1 MAPFQ
6 VGDYI
11 EYSGILVGGQI
22 ICYAITATSV
32 QILTPPSGPVY
43 IRMEDANIGVFDPSF
58 ASEFGDTKFVGFVSD
73 PSVTVTIS
81 AIDVDPC
88 TGLETDRL
96 VGSSQPVAGNPR
108 NRFIWRADSTTLSHY
123 TREYRIKVSS
133 GTQTTN
139 QGILAGQYVQ
149 PVTEWIYPEPLTPG
163 IITPPINFDVFDFLA
178 NGWNLDG
185 KTYGQLNPWPGK
197 YFEIPTTTKL
207 GTNMEKVSLHQQPV
221 PYPALS
227 QVEHQLHPQPQL
239 QRLPVAPRSLPS
251 QAASSPS
258 SAPI

>member
-6 VGDYI
+6 PGDYI

-32 QILTPPSGPVY
+32 MITTAPGTTPSY
-43 IRMEDANIGVFDPSF
+43 LRIEDANIGVFDPSF
-58 ASEFGDTKFVGFVSD
+58 ASEFGDTKFVGFTSD

-88 TGLETDRL
+88 TGLETDRI
-96 VGSSQPVAGNPR
+96 VGSSQPLAGNPR

-123 TREYRIKVSS
+123 TREYRIKLSV
-133 GTQTTN
+133 GTKLTN
-139 QGILAGQYVQ
+139 QNILSGQYVQ

-185 KTYGQLNPWPGK
+185 NSYGQLNPWPG
-197 YFEIPTTTKL
+197 
-207 GTNMEKVSLHQQPV
+207 MC
-221 PYPALS
+221 
-227 QVEHQLHPQPQL
+227 
-239 QRLPVAPRSLPS
+239 
-251 QAASSPS
+251 QAST
-258 SAPI
+258 

>member
-32 QILTPPSGPVY
+32 QILTPSSGPVY

-88 TGLETDRL
+88 TGLETDRI

-139 QGILAGQYVQ
+139 QGIVAGQYVQ

-185 KTYGQLNPWPGK
+185 KSYGQLNPWPG
-197 YFEIPTTTKL
+197 
-207 GTNMEKVSLHQQPV
+207 MCQ
-221 PYPALS
+221 
-227 QVEHQLHPQPQL
+227 
-239 QRLPVAPRSLPS
+239 
-251 QAASSPS
+251 
-258 SAPI
+258 